1 MAKTIIGLEITEEGV
16 RAAEVTT
23 GRTPTLVAFGSVPLP
38 VGAARDSEVLDV
50 DAVALALRRLW
61 SGARFSSR
69 RVVLGIGSRRILVRE
84 YTTQAL
90 RPDLLRQALPFQVQD
105 LLPVPA
111 EQAVLDFYASSQ
123 SGGEITGLLVAA
135 VAETVELLVSTIGK
149 AKLTVDAVDLA
160 PFGLARAVSRLAAPG
175 ESVAALHL
183 GDHTSYVVIV
193 RDGVPRFVRILPLEI
208 LTDAVRERQLAAA
221 PVVDEEV
228 DVALEELVGV
238 AASGSSSR
246 RRRGAVARSERAAG
260 MTEAALA
267 DLVGRMRS
275 TLSFYA
281 GRANDVPVS
290 RVILTGAGAAAA
302 EVGESLAASLPLP
315 VAYAGAADVVSAK
328 TAPQGTVGLDLL
340 TTVGLTLGERR

>member
-1 MAKTIIGLEITEEGV
+1 MAKTMIGLEITEEGV

-38 VGAARDSEVLDV
+38 RGAARDSEVLDP
-50 DAVALALRRLW
+50 DAVSLALRQLW
-61 SGARFSSR
+61 SRARFTSR

-111 EQAVLDFYASSQ
+111 DQAVLDFYASSRE
-123 SGGEITGLLVAA
+123 GNEVTGLLVAA
-135 VAETVELLVSTIGK
+135 VAETVELLVSTVAK
-149 AKLTVDAVDLA
+149 AKLTVDVVDLA
-160 PFGLARAVSRLAAPG
+160 PFGLARAISRLAAPG
-175 ESVAALHL
+175 EAVAALHL

-208 LTDAVRERQLAAA
+208 LTEAVRERET
-221 PVVDEEV
+221 VVEEV
-228 DVALEELVGV
+228 VEVPAEELELV
-238 AASGSSSR
+238 AAGGSGMSR

-281 GRANDVPVS
+281 GRTTDVPVS
-290 RVILTGAGAAAA
+290 RVILTGAGAAAP
-302 EVGESLAASLPLP
+302 EVGDSLAASLPLP
-315 VAYAGAADVVSAK
+315 VEYAGAAQLVTAK
-328 TAPQGTVGLDLL
+328 TTMPQGDVGLNLL
-340 TTVGLTLGERR
+340 TTVGLALREAR